1 MLILIGNYLCL
12 VLKSKISLYRKHSR
26 VVAELKDIKSL
37 YEKMDLE
44 SQMANVRETLEE
56 SQQARTFHEDLV
68 IKKLD
73 EIKVSLSQYS
83 IQMSAILALEQEIL
97 KVMKK

>member
-1 MLILIGNYLCL
+1 
-12 VLKSKISLYRKHSR
+12 
-26 VVAELKDIKSL
+26 
-37 YEKMDLE
+37 MDLE

-56 SQQARTFHEDLV
+56 SQQARNFHEDLV